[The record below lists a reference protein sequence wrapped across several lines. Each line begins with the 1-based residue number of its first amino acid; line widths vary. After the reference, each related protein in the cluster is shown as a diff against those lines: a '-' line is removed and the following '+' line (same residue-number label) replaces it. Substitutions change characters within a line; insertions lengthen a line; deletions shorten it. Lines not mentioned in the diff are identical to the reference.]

1 MSRPVCNE
9 DFCPYCGDCMDCYWE
24 DRCYCDGRHRHHY
37 EIWRETMSKTAE
49 TPVWLS
55 VLQTAIPAPPA
66 EEREING
73 HTYKMRSLT
82 SRERDDWDREMVEFV
97 GEGKNRKV
105 KMRIPDN
112 MRAKLVSRCLVA
124 IDGVDIPS
132 DAQSR
137 AQLEQ
142 LLAQADAKL
151 VNELFEWAQQLN
163 GMVDEAIE
171 AAVANLD

>member
-55 VLQTAIPAPPA
+55 VLQTAIPPPPA
-66 EEREING
+66 AEREING

-82 SRERDDWDREMVEFV
+82 SRERDDWDSEMIECVSA
-97 GEGKNRKV
+97 GKISKST
-105 KMRIPDN
+105 MRMPDIL
-112 MRAKLVSRCLVA
+112 RAKLVSRCRSA
-124 IDGVDIPS
+124 VDRGDLPS
-132 DAQSR
+132 HAR
-137 AQLEQ
+137 ARVRLEQ
-142 LLAQADAKL
+142 LVAQVDAKL
-151 VNELFEWAQQLN
+151 VRVLCELAQLLS
-163 GMVDEAIE
+163 GMV
-171 AAVANLD
+171 